1 MVISVENA
9 KQGMILSKD
18 VFLSNGNMLIRNK
31 KTLTPEII
39 QLLKK
44 HRIEYIEIYENSDT
58 ENKGN
63 KQKDFSMPKKFPRIK
78 VIINEDAMD
87 ASLIIE
93 PPDIDT
99 EDISYEYLV
108 QILKENDICF
118 GIKEPVLKNIV
129 EQWNK
134 NKKRSE
140 FEHIAQGIYPKSYP
154 LENNI
159 DLLVQCVSN
168 KDDFDKIRN
177 FKNYWEIAEITPN
190 VQRVKPGMV
199 IAQIQSPNP
208 SYAGKNI
215 KGEQIFSTDSTYTSL
230 VFENGV
236 ELSANNDQIIAKS
249 DGLAFFFNNTIGIR
263 ELNFD
268 GFVDVVVSPDKLK
281 AYLKVYPG
289 GIGGKMPDEMS
300 IRKLLKQKGVVF
312 GIIEDNLKKLLT
324 DFENSIYTS
333 ENFLIAQG
341 TDAVKGKDGIV
352 EFLFK
357 RETSLKPQR
366 NPDGSV
372 DYKNVNII
380 NAVSAKQKLAILHP
394 PQKGEPGKNV
404 LGQEMPCLDGV
415 AAKLPSGK
423 NTLPAPQNSDWLIAA
438 IDGIVS
444 FNGSNVEV
452 FEGFVVPGDIDYSTG
467 NIEYEKSVVVNGDV
481 KSGFSI
487 NCGGDLQ
494 VKGTIEDCSLTI
506 GGNVLCKLGFIGQG
520 KGIIDSKGDVN
531 LGFIKNQTVKSRK
544 NVNVAKEA
552 LNCNIFAKYS
562 IAIHGRPIS
571 VAGGKLMARDSITVY
586 SVGNHSNI
594 RTTLEIGTDF
604 SLLEELQK
612 TQQQLDDLS
621 SNFQKLSESFK
632 KFENI
637 ITNKKNFPEK
647 NHTLFLKLTESIQ
660 KHKQQMDLLK
670 QRGKI
675 IQNKVYSFGSAF
687 ISFKH
692 AIYPGTI
699 IKIGERVLIIKE
711 EVLGPKKVYFIKNE
725 IKII

>member
-44 HRIEYIEIYENSDT
+44 HRVEYIEIYENSDT

>member
-168 KDDFDKIRN
+168 KDNFDKIRN

-670 QRGKI
+670 QREKI

>member
-18 VFLSNGNMLIRNK
+18 VFISNGNMFIRNQ

-44 HRIEYIEIYENSDT
+44 HHIEYIEIYENSDT

-63 KQKDFSMPKKFPRIK
+63 IQKDSSTQRNFPQIEVK
-78 VIINEDAMD
+78 ISEDAMN
-87 ASLIIE
+87 ASMIIE
-93 PPDIDT
+93 QSGENTADIT
-99 EDISYEYLV
+99 HEYLF
-108 QILKENDICF
+108 QILKENGICF
-118 GIKEPVLKNIV
+118 GVEESVLKNIV

-159 DLLVQCVSN
+159 GLLVQCVSN

-177 FKNYWEIAEITPN
+177 YNNYWEIAEITPN

-249 DGLAFFFNNTIGIR
+249 DGLAFFFNNTIGIQ

-268 GFVDVVVSPDKLK
+268 GFVDVVVSPDKMK

-380 NAVSAKQKLAILHP
+380 NAVSAKQKLATLHP
-394 PQKGEPGKNV
+394 PQKGIPGKNV

-423 NTLPAPQNSDWLIAA
+423 NTLPAPQNPDCLIAA
-438 IDGIVS
+438 IDGIVR

-452 FEGFVVPGDIDYSTG
+452 FEGFIVPGDIDYSTG

-494 VKGTIEDCSLTI
+494 VKGTIEDCSLNI
-506 GGNVLCKLGFIGQG
+506 GGNVLCKFGFIGQG

-531 LGFIKNQTVKSRK
+531 LGFMKNQIVKSRK
-544 NVNVAKEA
+544 SVNIAKEA
-552 LNCNIFAKYS
+552 LNCSIFAKYS
-562 IAIHGRPIS
+562 ITVHGKPIS
-571 VAGGKLMARDSITVY
+571 VAGGNLMARDSITVH

-594 RTTLEIGTDF
+594 RTLLEIGTDF
-604 SLLEELQK
+604 SLLEELDK
-612 TQQQLDDLS
+612 TQQQINELS
-621 SNFQKLSESFK
+621 SNFQKLSESYK

-637 ITNKKNFPEK
+637 ITNKKSFPEK
-647 NHTLFLKLTESIQ
+647 NQALILKLTESIQ

-670 QRGKI
+670 QRERI
-675 IQNKVYSFGSAF
+675 IQNKVYSFSSAF

-692 AIYPGTI
+692 ALYPGTI
-699 IKIGERVLIIKE
+699 IKIGERNLLIKE
-711 EVLGPKKVYFIKNE
+711 EVLGPKKVIYVNNE
-725 IKII
+725 IKFI

>member
-1 MVISVENA
+1 VVISVENA

-18 VFLSNGNMLIRNK
+18 VFLSNGNMLIRNQR
-31 KTLTPEII
+31 TLTPEII

-63 KQKDFSMPKKFPRIK
+63 KQKDSSMPKKLPQIK
-78 VIINEDAMD
+78 VKINEDAMD
-87 ASLIIE
+87 ALLIIE
-93 PPDIDT
+93 PSAINT
-99 EDISYEYLV
+99 ENITYEHLV
-108 QILKENDICF
+108 QVLKENGICF

-140 FEHIAQGIYPKSYP
+140 FEHIAQGVFPKSYP
-154 LENNI
+154 IENNI
-159 DLLVQCVSN
+159 GVLVQHVSN

-177 FKNYWEIAEITPN
+177 YKNYWEIAEITPN

-215 KGEQIFSTDSTYTSL
+215 KGEQIFSTDSTITSL

-236 ELSANNDQIIAKS
+236 ELSANNDQIIATS
-249 DGLAFFFNNTIGIR
+249 DGLAFFFNNTIGIQ

-268 GFVDVVVSPDKLK
+268 GFVDVVVSPDKMK
-281 AYLKVYPG
+281 AYVNVYPS
-289 GIGGKMPDEMS
+289 GIGGEMPDEMS
-300 IRKLLKQKGVVF
+300 IRKLLNQKGVVF
-312 GIIEDNLKKLLT
+312 GIIEDNFKKLLI
-324 DFENSIYTS
+324 DFANSIYAS
-333 ENFLIAQG
+333 ENILIAQG
-341 TDAVKGKDGIV
+341 TDAVKGKNGIV
-352 EFLFK
+352 EFLFN

-394 PQKGEPGKNV
+394 PQKGIPGKNV

-415 AAKLPSGK
+415 AAKLPSGM
-423 NTLPAPQNSDWLIAA
+423 NTLPDPQNPDCLIAA
-438 IDGIVS
+438 IDGIVR

-452 FEGFVVPGDIDYSTG
+452 FEGFIVPGDIDYSTG

-481 KSGFSI
+481 KSGFAI

-506 GGNVLCKLGFIGQG
+506 GGNVLCKFGFIGQG
-520 KGIIDSKGDVN
+520 KGIIDSTGDVN
-531 LGFIKNQTVKSRK
+531 LGFMKNQTVKSRK

-571 VAGGKLMARDSITVY
+571 VAGGQLMARDSITVY

-594 RTTLEIGTDF
+594 RTILEIGTDF

-612 TQQQLDDLS
+612 TQQQLNELS
-621 SNFQKLSESFK
+621 SNFQKLSESYK

-637 ITNKKNFPEK
+637 ISNRKTSSEK
-647 NHTLFLKLTESIQ
+647 SQTLFLKLTESIQ
-660 KHKQQMDLLK
+660 KHKQQMDLLR
-670 QRGKI
+670 QRERI
-675 IQNKVYSFGSAF
+675 IQNKVYSFSSAF

-699 IKIGERVLIIKE
+699 IKIGERNLIIKE
-711 EVLGPKKVYFIKNE
+711 EVLGPKKILLVDNE
-725 IKII
+725 IKFI